1 MSAVS
6 VVLLI
11 LAVLVLAF
19 AALVL
24 SMRRRTGDLL
34 EPPEDLSVS
43 SPAFENGAAIPRR
56 HTGRGEDVSPAL
68 ELGEVDPEAR
78 SISVIMDDHDHPFGV
93 FNHWLVWNIPAT
105 KRRVPEGIPRTETV
119 PALGNAVQGKS
130 AYGGKHYYRGPLPP
144 FGTHRYVFKVYV
156 LDTLLELPPSAGKA
170 DLQRAMRGHVLQYG
184 TLSATYGR
192 GSAAKKR

>member
-1 MSAVS
+1 
-6 VVLLI
+6 
-11 LAVLVLAF
+11 
-19 AALVL
+19 
-24 SMRRRTGDLL
+24 
-34 EPPEDLSVS
+34 
-43 SPAFENGAAIPRR
+43 
-56 HTGRGEDVSPAL
+56 
-68 ELGEVDPEAR
+68 
-78 SISVIMDDHDHPFGV
+78 
-93 FNHWLVWNIPAT
+93 
-105 KRRVPEGIPRTETV
+105 V

-192 GSAAKKR
+192 GSTGKKR